1 MLKDELAYSVNHV
14 YREGYDAGFLDGRET
29 AVWENGITGV
39 PTLHEDTDDDG
50 HYLISDPVLGYDP
63 NEKVFAVV
71 VCEIDEYGVRHWS
84 DYNSAETFMITRWWP
99 LPEVL
104 T

>member
-1 MLKDELAYSVNHV
+1 MLKDELAYSVNHI
-14 YREGYDAGFLDGRET
+14 YREGYDAGEIDGRDT
-29 AVWENGITGV
+29 AVWENGQTGI
-39 PTLHEDTDDDG
+39 PTLHDG
-50 HYLISDPVLGYDP
+50 YEEGEHYLISDPVLEYDP

-71 VCEIDEYGVRHWS
+71 VCEIDEHGVRHWS
-84 DYNSAETFMITRWWP
+84 DFNSAETFMIIRWWP